1 MIFDRIA
8 ARIISGALLAG
19 LLQAPV
25 LAQST
30 QTFPFPYHNVGRAVG
45 ERCWE
50 GLCVTVGIK
59 QVNVPGLRGNSRLC
73 ATFRNPSA
81 ENWSGGYRL
90 SNNPGNRDRTH
101 ASLRVP
107 ANSTAERCETLS
119 VTDEYFVVLRR
130 DNAS

>member
-1 MIFDRIA
+1 MTLYGMAVRG
-8 ARIISGALLAG
+8 ISAVALAALLQGPA
-19 LLQAPV
+19 

-30 QTFPFPYHNVGRAVG
+30 QTFAFPYHNVGRSVG
-45 ERCWE
+45 ENCWE

-73 ATFRNPSA
+73 ATFHNRSMD
-81 ENWSGGYRL
+81 NWSGGYRL
-90 SNNPGNRDRTH
+90 SNNPANWDRTH

-119 VTDEYFVVLRR
+119 VTEEYFVVLRR
-130 DNAS
+130 DRGS